1 MTKITK
7 ILMPLIV
14 GCLLACCLN
23 VVSGSMG
30 YKKVALLDKPVSSY
44 DGDIPHEEVKSVKM
58 MQLVKWNV
66 VPSIFAL
73 IVWGG
78 CIYYITKKGKSSGEE
93 EQPVE

>member
-23 VVSGSMG
+23 VMSGSMG
-30 YKKVALLDKPVSSY
+30 YKKVAMLKNPVSSY
-44 DGDIPHEEVKSVKM
+44 EGDIPSEDVESVKM
-58 MQLVKWNV
+58 MQLLKWNV

-73 IVWGG
+73 IIYGG
-78 CIYYITKKGKSSGEE
+78 CLYYVTKGKSSSGEE
-93 EQPVE
+93 EQPAE